1 MNPLD
6 LPVHPAVVHFP
17 IALLVLAWVCVL
29 LQHRTGSDAWAE
41 RARLL
46 EIVGVATLPFTILAG
61 VVDLRGLDT
70 LLHPAW
76 DLPLIWHVLA
86 ALSATA
92 LFTAHL
98 LWRRGRD
105 VFQGSDAVVDVVM
118 STSATW
124 LLVLAGAIAGEMVYG
139 G

>member
-6 LPVHPAVVHFP
+6 LPIHPALVHFP
-17 IALLVLAWVCVL
+17 LALLVLAWVCVL
-29 LQHRTGSDAWAE
+29 LQHRFGPDPWAE

-46 EIVGVATLPFTILAG
+46 EIAGVATLPITIVAG
-61 VVDLRGLDT
+61 VVDLRGVG
-70 LLHPAW
+70 LLLSPTW

-86 ALSATA
+86 ALSGAA

-105 VFQGSDAVVDVVM
+105 VQAGGAAVADVVL
-118 STSATW
+118 STGALW
-124 LLVLAGAIAGEMVYG
+124 MLVLAGAIAGDMVYG